1 MEYVNS
7 LKKRIKKE
15 LEYTR
20 KGLAGFNML
29 GNVGE
34 GLRAGTI
41 SVLGG
46 FLTGGCAYC
55 ILYTMEKISSSI
67 TGAEATNPLLPA
79 IAIGALTGSA
89 LFLECAREFG
99 KYLSER
105 APKA

>member
-1 MEYVNS
+1 MEYLNN
-7 LKKRIKKE
+7 LKRRFKKE
-15 LEYTR
+15 LEYTQ
-20 KGLAGFNML
+20 KGLEGFNTL

-46 FLTGGCAYC
+46 FLTGGCAYT
-55 ILYTMEKISSSI
+55 ILYSMEKISSSI
-67 TGAEATNPLLPA
+67 TGAEATNPLFPA
-79 IAIGALTGSA
+79 IAIGVLAGLA